1 MSDQFT
7 GEFDDEFLNEIK
19 SMEPPPPQ
27 ESGSLL
33 TVPSEAAHHALIA
46 KEQQE
51 IIQSKSELVA
61 NKRKT
66 YLTSEIPVRPCTSDC
81 PKRSTCRDYNKGR
94 VTDRDLCKP
103 ELRQI
108 KKWQVAFRRG
118 ELDKIKDDAGAVAG
132 AMAVQIH
139 RLIEQA
145 ILDGVIVDS
154 VKQVIQVDGTDD
166 EGKPREPIIINEKK
180 AHPAIQQAANLCKVL
195 GISLSD
201 FLMTPKS
208 AKDAGPQVQVNVGI
222 SADEVNARFA
232 ARFGQRKQDD
242 TT

>member
-33 TVPSEAAHHALIA
+33 TVPSEAAHNALIA

-51 IIQSKSELVA
+51 IVQAKRELAA

-66 YLTSEIPVRPCTSDC
+66 YLTSEIPVRPCTEEC
-81 PKRSTCRDYNKGR
+81 PKRDTCRDFNKGR
-94 VTDRDLCKP
+94 VADRDLCKP

-166 EGKPREPIIINEKK
+166 KGNPREPIIINEKK